1 MQLHYEQLNKLLV
14 ANKPLAPI
22 YFISGEELLLVQMTC
37 DRIRSSAK
45 KQGFSEREVFYVE
58 SGFNWQTLLT
68 HANNYG
74 LFSEKQILELHLLQ
88 GVSESAAQ
96 TLKTY
101 ASDPPQDKLL
111 LIITG
116 KLDRRLQQTAW
127 FKSIDKVGV
136 FIPLWP
142 MEYLQLSR
150 WVTERLTALGLTAEK
165 DAIQCL
171 ISATEGN
178 LLASAQEI
186 EKLSLYF
193 ASDTHP
199 IITREVMLQ
208 ALADN
213 ARFDPFK
220 LTDAALQ
227 GKATRCLRILNRLRE
242 EGIEPLLI
250 LWSLS
255 RECRQLASLAF
266 QLAQGKNLR
275 TLFQT
280 HAIWEKRQPLFQQ
293 ALQNRSL
300 NHWYTLLKLA
310 AQCDRLIKGVATGN
324 TWQALQQLSLQLAG
338 IKPL

>member
-1 MQLHYEQLNKLLV
+1 MQLRYEQLNTLLDK
-14 ANKPLAPI
+14 KPLAPI
-22 YFISGEELLLVQMTC
+22 YFVSGEELLLVQMTC
-37 DRIRSSAK
+37 DSIRNSAK
-45 KQGFSEREVFYVE
+45 KQGFSEREVFYTE
-58 SGFNWQTLLT
+58 SGFNWQTLLA

-101 ASDPPQDKLL
+101 ASDPPNNKLL
-111 LIITG
+111 LVITG
-116 KLDRRLQQTAW
+116 KLDRRLLQTAW
-127 FKSIDKVGV
+127 FKSIDNVGV

-142 MEYLQLSR
+142 MEHTQLSR
-150 WVTERLTALGLTAEK
+150 WITERLAKLGLKAERE
-165 DAIQCL
+165 AIQCL

-193 ASDTHP
+193 ASDTP
-199 IITREVMLQ
+199 RIITPEAMMQ
-208 ALADN
+208 ALSDN

-227 GKATRCLRILNRLRE
+227 GEATRCLRILNRLRE
-242 EGIEPLLI
+242 EGVEPLLI

-266 QLAQGKNLR
+266 QLAQGQNLR

-280 HAIWEKRQPLFQQ
+280 HHIWEKRQPLFKH
-293 ALQNRSL
+293 ALQRHSL
-300 NHWYTLLKLA
+300 THWYTLLKLA
-310 AQCDRLIKGVATGN
+310 AQSDRIIKGVISGN
-324 TWQALQQLSLQLAG
+324 IWHALQQLSLQLAG

>member
-1 MQLHYEQLNKLLV
+1 MQLRYEQLNTLLEK
-14 ANKPLAPI
+14 KPLAPI
-22 YFISGEELLLVQMTC
+22 YFVSGEELLLVQMAC
-37 DRIRSSAK
+37 DSIRNSAK
-45 KQGFSEREVFYVE
+45 KQGFSEREVFYAE
-58 SGFNWQTLLT
+58 SGFNWHTLLT

-101 ASDPPQDKLL
+101 ASDPPANKLL
-111 LIITG
+111 LVITG
-116 KLDRRLQQTAW
+116 KLDRRLLQTTW
-127 FKSIDKVGV
+127 FKSIDSVGV
-136 FIPLWP
+136 FMALWP
-142 MEYLQLSR
+142 MEQAQLSR
-150 WVTERLTALGLTAEK
+150 WITERLASLGLKAEK
-165 DAIQCL
+165 EAIQYL

-193 ASDTHP
+193 ASDTQH
-199 IITREVMLQ
+199 IITPEAMMQ
-208 ALADN
+208 ALSDN

-227 GKATRCLRILNRLRE
+227 GEAKRCLRILNRLRE
-242 EGIEPLLI
+242 EGVEPLLI

-266 QLAQGKNLR
+266 QLAKGQNLR

-280 HAIWEKRQPLFQQ
+280 HHIWEKRQPLFQQ
-293 ALQNRSL
+293 ALQRHSL
-300 NHWYTLLKLA
+300 THWYTLLKLA
-310 AQCDRLIKGVATGN
+310 TQSDRIIKGVISGN
-324 TWQALQQLSLQLAG
+324 IWHALQQLSLQLAG